1 MSEKKKGVSVHSFAP
16 GLQMLRTG
24 PHFPSFIDKS
34 VTGYEPTHYLVFT
47 IVYKYMYTVQQ
58 WAMRCEHCAADVA
71 G

>member
-1 MSEKKKGVSVHSFAP
+1 MSNKV
-16 GLQMLRTG
+16 LRTG

-47 IVYKYMYTVQQ
+47 IVYKYMYNRRM
-58 WAMRCEHCAADVA
+58 ANGPCEHCAADVA